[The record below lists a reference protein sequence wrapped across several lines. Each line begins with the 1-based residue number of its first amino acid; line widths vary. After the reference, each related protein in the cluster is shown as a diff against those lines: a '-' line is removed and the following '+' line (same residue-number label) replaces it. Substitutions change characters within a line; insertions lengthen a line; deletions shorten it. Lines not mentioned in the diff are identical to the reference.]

1 MIERQRQREREG
13 RERDNDSGERKC
25 HGSFEKLAWVILT
38 IG

>member
-1 MIERQRQREREG
+1 MIERMTQREREG
-13 RERDNDSGERKC
+13 RERGNDRGERKW